1 MSIATVVSITG
12 QAWARDEDGNL
23 RELSVGD
30 TLQEGEVLV
39 TSDNGRV
46 QLDFGDGLDPTV
58 VAGGE
63 EVTITPDLDAEQEVD
78 ESEFAAMDDDIDA
91 LLAAVEEEDGD
102 LLEALDATAAGA
114 GGGGADGGGH
124 DFVRLARISEDVDP
138 LAFTFAG
145 ANAGGPDF
153 EDDVAPAD
161 VVPPSASATGI
172 ELQDAET
179 LSEDGSVATG
189 VLDFSFGSS
198 GAGSV
203 SFAGMDGAELQVGRE
218 LLQFSW
224 DGDSNTLSAFS
235 PGRESLVFTVEV
247 DPTSGEF
254 TANQV
259 GNLLHEEGLDEAL
272 AGLTFTVTS
281 GDGSTAEGDFDVTI
295 LDDLPSITEF
305 TTGNLEELTLTT
317 LDAETDYPSGEIP
330 QQEVV
335 LEPGQDDFPSDGQP
349 FPAIPVSMA
358 SQSLASF
365 FDASIDYGADGP
377 GTAEWSYGL
386 SLTGS
391 EGGAP
396 VDSGLTAGGETI
408 YLHEVEGPNGNMG
421 IVGSTSTTPPDID
434 GELPSSDV
442 VFALDIQGEG
452 EEASIT
458 LGQFQAIDHPEG
470 GEPGQTVSIPS
481 DLIALTGT
489 LTVTDADDD
498 SVSSSQELDL
508 GSLINFVDD
517 EPTVDVWLGDGVESE
532 LATAD
537 AEVDSEGVS
546 SDTAGFA
553 AAFYPWIDPGADG
566 EAGTSWSYALGLAD
580 GVSDGAD
587 SGLESDGNA
596 VHLFDIDGQIVGSTA
611 GSADGVTD
619 GNTVFS
625 LSVDGEGEVTLE
637 QFAALDHGDS
647 DSEDYSDDVLS
658 LAEELV
664 ALTGTVTVT
673 DGDGDTAT
681 DSASIDLGGL
691 VSFSDDGPSISVESA
706 ASAAELAT
714 SDAALTD
721 RDSVRLDSIF
731 SVTDSDYGADGEGST
746 SWSYG
751 LSLDVDAGTASG
763 LTSGGESI
771 TLGTDGDAIVGSAAD
786 GEVFR
791 LELGEDGD
799 G

>member
-12 QAWARDEDGNL
+12 QAWARDEEGNL

-63 EVTITPDLDAEQEVD
+63 EVTITPELDAEQEVD

-102 LLEALDATAAGA
+102 LLEALEATAAGA

-124 DFVRLARISEDVDP
+124 SFVRLSRISEDVDP

-145 ANAGGPDF
+145 ANAAGPDF

-161 VVPPSASATGI
+161 VVSPSASATAI

-179 LSEDGSVATG
+179 LGEDGSVATG
-189 VLDFSFGSS
+189 VLDFSFGSG

-203 SFAGMDGAELQVGRE
+203 TFAGMDGAELQVGRE

-254 TANQV
+254 TATQV

-281 GDGSTAEGDFDVTI
+281 GDGSTAESSLDVTI

-305 TTGNLEELTLTT
+305 STGNLDELTLTT
-317 LDAETDYPSGEIP
+317 FDEGTLEYGYEGGYEPREFP
-330 QQEVV
+330 EQEVM
-335 LEPGQDDFPSDGQP
+335 LEPGQGDFPSDGQP

-365 FDASIDYGADGP
+365 FDATIDYGADGP

-391 EGGAP
+391 EGDGP

-408 YLHEVEGPNGNMG
+408 YLHEVEGPDGNMG
-421 IVGSTSTTPPDID
+421 IVGSTDTTPPEVG
-434 GELPSSDV
+434 GELPSDV
-442 VFALDIQGEG
+442 VFALFIEGEG
-452 EEASIT
+452 EEATVT

-498 SVSSSQELDL
+498 SVSASQELDL

-517 EPTVDVWLGDGVESE
+517 EPTVDVWPGDGIESE

-546 SDTAGFA
+546 TDTAGFA
-553 AAFYPWIDPGADG
+553 TAFYPWINPGADG
-566 EAGTSWSYALGLAD
+566 EG
-580 GVSDGAD
+580 
-587 SGLESDGNA
+587 
-596 VHLFDIDGQIVGSTA
+596 
-611 GSADGVTD
+611 
-619 GNTVFS
+619 
-625 LSVDGEGEVTLE
+625 
-637 QFAALDHGDS
+637 
-647 DSEDYSDDVLS
+647 
-658 LAEELV
+658 
-664 ALTGTVTVT
+664 
-673 DGDGDTAT
+673 
-681 DSASIDLGGL
+681 
-691 VSFSDDGPSISVESA
+691 
-706 ASAAELAT
+706 
-714 SDAALTD
+714 
-721 RDSVRLDSIF
+721 
-731 SVTDSDYGADGEGST
+731 
-746 SWSYG
+746 
-751 LSLDVDAGTASG
+751 
-763 LTSGGESI
+763 
-771 TLGTDGDAIVGSAAD
+771 
-786 GEVFR
+786 
-791 LELGEDGD
+791 
-799 G
+799 